1 MSEGEFVK
9 QEPQFAAF
17 IGIDWADKRHV
28 WCLQAMGSE
37 KRESGELKHTPEAVE
52 AWVGQGPKN
61 TLEMPTCC
69 WIYYCSIATS
79 CADWC
84 RIQKQLAR
92 CKVWST

>member
-1 MSEGEFVK
+1 MSEGEFAK

-52 AWVGQGPKN
+52 AWVRSAV
-61 TLEMPTCC
+61 PT
-69 WIYYCSIATS
+69 IRQSSDRSGAGAITRSSSLHAE
-79 CADWC
+79 
-84 RIQKQLAR
+84 Q
-92 CKVWST
+92 V